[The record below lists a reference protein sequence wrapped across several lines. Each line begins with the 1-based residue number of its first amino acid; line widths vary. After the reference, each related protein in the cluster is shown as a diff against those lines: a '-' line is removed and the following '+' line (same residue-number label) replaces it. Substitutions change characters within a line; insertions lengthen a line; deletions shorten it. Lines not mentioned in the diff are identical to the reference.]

1 VLSPV
6 SAAAALPPHA
16 ALCGTA
22 PPPLPKVPPYPSCH
36 LFGARALRWRGPLTA
51 APGQRYRPR
60 PPSAARPTLR
70 PPRAAPHL
78 GCRPLTSAGIALAPT
93 RQPPSQLIHCHPAVA
108 ATSSTTSSA
117 AIPPPPPPHCCTPR
131 RPPPLPHTSTPRC
144 PPCCPRPSHLRTP
157 QRVAPRRRPV
167 VPQRG
172 GPPPRVIRCHPA
184 GAATSSPAS
193 PAAISPPLPPH
204 CCTPRRPPP
213 SPHTSTPRC
222 PPCRPRPSRLCT
234 LRCVAPY
241 RRRVVSQ
248 RGGLSPRHPLPP
260 CRRRHVVHRLVCRHP
275 AAPTAPLLHAAPS
288 STLAVHDYPALSPV
302 LSTAVPPPHAAS
314 CGTAPS
320 PRRPPARRSPSP
332 RHPLPP
338 CRCHHVVPRLV
349 RRHPAAHAAPLLHAA
364 PSSAVSFPR
373 RSGGGGRH
381 LRRHPCALYIRRFT
395 KTRFVS
401 FGFFVKHTARWNY
414 KLLSTSW

>member
-117 AIPPPPPPHCCTPR
+117 AIPPPP
-131 RPPPLPHTSTPRC
+131 
-144 PPCCPRPSHLRTP
+144 
-157 QRVAPRRRPV
+157 
-167 VPQRG
+167 
-172 GPPPRVIRCHPA
+172 
-184 GAATSSPAS
+184 
-193 PAAISPPLPPH
+193 PPH

-338 CRCHHVVPRLV
+338 CRCRHVVPRLV

-414 KLLSTSW
+414 KLLSTS